1 MPVSILGL
9 RGTPTSS
16 ARNTH
21 VTSACIWPR
30 AGARTGRRVSRAR
43 GDTVAFRATTEDSR
57 WDKRSA
63 EDERAI
69 TRAKLK
75 QLVRSVLANCAL
87 TDYRCSRKC
96 MTSRV
101 SLAHWH
107 APTSRTGIPIYSRP
121 EQIACTS
128 RRTVE
133 AEIKSRVDRN
143 EEDKDT
149 DVKIAM

>member
-21 VTSACIWPR
+21 DTSAFIWPR

-43 GDTVAFRATTEDSR
+43 GDTVAFRATTEASTEDSR
-57 WDKRSA
+57 RDKRTA
-63 EDERAI
+63 EDESA
-69 TRAKLK
+69 TTAKTT
-75 QLVRSVLANCAL
+75 CAL
-87 TDYRCSRKC
+87 RNWRSARLP
-96 MTSRV
+96 MTSRL
-101 SLAHWH
+101 SLARWH